1 MVLKQ
6 VAVLALIG
14 IVIGL
19 AAAIG
24 VGRVAESLLYGLSGR
39 DPLAVVVATIVLGL
53 VVLVAGYLPA
63 RRASSITPMEA
74 LRHE

>member
-1 MVLKQ
+1 M
-6 VAVLALIG
+6 
-14 IVIGL
+14 GL
-19 AAAIG
+19 S
-24 VGRVAESLLYGLSGR
+24 RVAESLLNGLSGR
-39 DPLAVVVATIVLGL
+39 DPLAVVVATVVLGL